1 MLTAA
6 NATVQTTTVEEMRGR
21 VLALYGMVV
30 MGSTPIGSPFVGW
43 IGEVIDAR
51 ASIWVGSVI
60 TLIVAVVATAW
71 SMKRWNVSVH
81 LHASA
86 HLIEIDNPHA
96 HHGEGEGN

>member
-1 MLTAA
+1 M
-6 NATVQTTTVEEMRGR
+6 
-21 VLALYGMVV
+21 
-30 MGSTPIGSPFVGW
+30 
-43 IGEVIDAR
+43 IDAR